1 MNIRRTTIPAGVWS
15 YTARQPLCVNNRQ
28 TELAVGLGDRIQGL
42 GRRSKMLRNCSCE
55 GAAPQPMVVLYQ
67 VMCFTNTCTFS
78 TPRMSDFVAGAT
90 SIVLILLTSCHHIF
104 SLRNIALVRASF
116 FHCTCGPY
124 KTDKYVE
131 FATTC
136 LGIDYNIAVDNSYRL
151 VSMS

>member
-42 GRRSKMLRNCSCE
+42 GGRSKMLRNCSCE
-55 GAAPQPMVVLYQ
+55 GATPQPMVVLYQ
-67 VMCFTNTCTFS
+67 IMCFTNTCTFR
-78 TPRMSDFVAGAT
+78 TPGVSDFVAAAT
-90 SIVLILLTSCHHIF
+90 SIVLILFTSFHEIF
-104 SLRNIALVRASF
+104 SP
-116 FHCTCGPY
+116 CTLDRC
-124 KTDKYVE
+124 VE

-136 LGIDYNIAVDNSYRL
+136 SGIDYNIAVDNSYRL